1 MVKLMNV
8 DKVKNILRS
17 NRENIAFIIG
27 NGINRYPNNPNALSW
42 DDLLLNLWFKVSKE
56 TLLERPNGIST
67 TEFFDVLELENRIDI
82 NLKKEVSLMMSEWQ
96 PYNQHR
102 QIINRILELDA
113 PLLTTNFEETFAKT
127 INYNLFRTEQSGF
140 TDFYPWTSYHGIKQ
154 LELPT
159 QGFGIWYV
167 NGMINYQRSIRLGLS
182 DYMGSVERAR
192 KMIHNNSENNL
203 YTGKN
208 CNNWIGHKTWMHIL
222 FNKSLFLFGLGL
234 EENETFLRWIL
245 IERCKY
251 FKLFPDRKYKGW
263 YLTERSS
270 NLTNIGKKFFLEK
283 VGIEVIELDSFS
295 DIYEN
300 IWI

>member
-1 MVKLMNV
+1 MNV

>member
-1 MVKLMNV
+1 
-8 DKVKNILRS
+8 
-17 NRENIAFIIG
+17 
-27 NGINRYPNNPNALSW
+27 
-42 DDLLLNLWFKVSKE
+42 
-56 TLLERPNGIST
+56 
-67 TEFFDVLELENRIDI
+67 
-82 NLKKEVSLMMSEWQ
+82 
-96 PYNQHR
+96 
-102 QIINRILELDA
+102 
-113 PLLTTNFEETFAKT
+113 
-127 INYNLFRTEQSGF
+127 
-140 TDFYPWTSYHGIKQ
+140 
-154 LELPT
+154 
-159 QGFGIWYV
+159 
-167 NGMINYQRSIRLGLS
+167 
-182 DYMGSVERAR
+182 
-192 KMIHNNSENNL
+192 MIHNNSENNL

>member
-270 NLTNIGKKFFLEK
+270 NLTNIGKNFFLEK

>member
-182 DYMGSVERAR
+182 DYMGSVE
-192 KMIHNNSENNL
+192 
-203 YTGKN
+203 
-208 CNNWIGHKTWMHIL
+208 C
-222 FNKSLFLFGLGL
+222 F
-234 EENETFLRWIL
+234 
-245 IERCKY
+245 C
-251 FKLFPDRKYKGW
+251 
-263 YLTERSS
+263 
-270 NLTNIGKKFFLEK
+270 
-283 VGIEVIELDSFS
+283 
-295 DIYEN
+295 
-300 IWI
+300 